1 MNLNLVPK
9 DTFVYDEVEGRDL
22 EKWLDHVYFYN
33 ELDLGFTAEK
43 FNQKRELKI
52 FVPTATY
59 D

>member
-43 FNQKRELKI
+43 FNQKRLSLI
-52 FVPTATY
+52 HI
-59 D
+59 